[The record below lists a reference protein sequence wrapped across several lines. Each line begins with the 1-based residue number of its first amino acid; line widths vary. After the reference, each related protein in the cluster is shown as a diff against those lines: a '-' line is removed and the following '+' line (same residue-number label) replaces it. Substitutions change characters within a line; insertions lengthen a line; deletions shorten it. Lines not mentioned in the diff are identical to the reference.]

1 MKVNSLHAAVVA
13 ALTGASA
20 LVYQTASA
28 QEGLEEIVVTATRRE
43 QNLQE
48 VPISIVAITGA
59 ALEMR
64 GLDSL
69 EDVGQSVPN
78 IVITGGGASTG
89 NTSFRVRGI
98 PNVGTYVDGVW
109 QVGTGG
115 FLTQEFVELDRIEVL
130 RGPQGTMFGRDSTG
144 GALRMWTKRPSD
156 EFGANITATIGTLDR
171 RDVKGTLDLP
181 LTEKLQTK
189 WTGASLYRDGYIRSQ
204 TTGIS
209 HGGID
214 QTVFRGDIVWAP
226 TDNLD
231 FRFNYQE
238 NDTMFSDPHVQDA
251 IYDTYDEF
259 RLQAAVPEFY
269 GLAGLEPY
277 SRENQISGYPGGRVG
292 KWESRSNN
300 TVPNQ
305 YITEQLSVE
314 TNWQLTDTVKL
325 QFLTANTHQDTTNYV
340 DFDSSQ
346 YSLVEDLVRNKL
358 DFFSQ
363 EMQLTGGGDRIQ
375 WLAGAYY
382 WDQDQYSRGAR
393 WIVEEIRLNPTLQA
407 NILNSAQCQAPLPA
421 GYQACS
427 ATLAGAFGGPSG
439 PFDTIGYT
447 EQDGFAYFGEVNI
460 ALTDSLD
467 LTVGVRQHEQ
477 DNNSWTMFPI
487 AGLTAPKPITTN
499 MLHSGDPWV
508 STNIEPT
515 GARAGLPSIQNPT
528 SFDKLTS
535 RLSLQKDFND
545 DLMGYFSYSEGFN
558 SGGTSVATIQNV
570 RTYFPFEPSTL
581 KNYEV
586 GMRSDW
592 ADGRVRF
599 NATLFHTVWE
609 DIQALGAVVVNG
621 QQLPTLL
628 TRNIG
633 EAEAEGVELEFTF
646 LPTESFL
653 INLNVGLLDTGYTEL
668 PVGQTSGHLPW
679 TTDTE
684 FQQAPDTTY
693 SIGLQHTAN
702 LENGASWISRLDYN
716 YQAQFWRSDPF
727 LRMSGYQGIPAS
739 EDESGDSSILN
750 LRFTYQPAEG
760 NYEFSLFGTNLTDEY
775 LINSGFFHGIWGFD
789 FATVGRPRE
798 AGASL
803 TFRF

>member
-1 MKVNSLHAAVVA
+1 MKVSKIHAAVVGALAGVSAVPFQA
-13 ALTGASA
+13 AM
-20 LVYQTASA
+20 A

-48 VPISIVAITGA
+48 VPISIVAITGEN
-59 ALEMR
+59 LEMR

-98 PNVGTYVDGVW
+98 PNVGTYIDGVW
-109 QVGTGG
+109 QVNTGG
-115 FLTQEFVELDRIEVL
+115 FLTQELVELDRIEVL

-144 GALRMWTKRPSD
+144 GALRIWTKRPSE
-156 EFGANITATIGTLDR
+156 EFGADVTATIGTLDR
-171 RDVKGTLDLP
+171 RDIKGTLDLP
-181 LTEKLQTK
+181 LTDKLQTK

-204 TTGIS
+204 STGIN

-238 NDTMFSDPHVQDA
+238 NDTQFTDPHVQDA

-259 RLQAAVPEFY
+259 RLQAAVTEFY

-277 SRENQISGYPGGRVG
+277 NRVTQISGYPGGRVG
-292 KWESRSNN
+292 KWENRSNN
-300 TVPNQ
+300 TVPNH
-305 YITEQLSVE
+305 YITEQLSIE

-325 QFLTANTHQDTTNYV
+325 QFLTASTEQDTTNYV
-340 DFDSSQ
+340 DYDSSQ
-346 YSLVEDLVRNKL
+346 YSLVEDLVRNKTN
-358 DFFSQ
+358 FFSQ
-363 EMQLTGGGDRIQ
+363 EVQLTGGGDRIQ

-382 WDQDQYSRGAR
+382 WEQDAYARGAR
-393 WIVEEIRLNPTLQA
+393 YIIEEIRQNTALQT

-427 ATLAGAFGGPSG
+427 VTLSGAIGPGPSG
-439 PFDTIGYT
+439 PFDTYGYS
-447 EQDGFAYFGEVNI
+447 EQDGYAIFGEVTI
-460 ALTDSLD
+460 ALGETLD
-467 LTVGVRQHEQ
+467 LTAGVRQHEQ

-487 AGLTAPKPITTN
+487 AGVTAPKPVTTN

-508 STNIEPT
+508 STNINPAN
-515 GARAGLPSIQNPT
+515 GQPSIQNPT

-535 RLSLQKDFND
+535 RLSLTKQFND
-545 DLMGYFSYSEGFN
+545 DLMGYVSYSEGFN

-592 ADGRVRF
+592 ADGRVRL

-609 DIQALGAVVVNG
+609 DIQALGAVVVDG
-621 QQLPTLL
+621 LQLPTLL

-633 EAEAEGVELEFTF
+633 EAEAEGVEFELTF
-646 LPTESFL
+646 LPTE
-653 INLNVGLLDTGYTEL
+653 NLLFNVNIGLLDTGYTKL

-693 SIGLQHTAN
+693 SIGIQHTAN
-702 LENGASWISRLDYN
+702 LENGATWVSRLDYN

-739 EDESGDSSILN
+739 EDESGDSSIVN
-750 LRFTYQPAEG
+750 LRFSYQPAEA
-760 NYEFSLFGTNLTDEY
+760 NYEFSLFGTNLTNEY

-789 FATVGRPRE
+789 FATVARPRE